1 MPELRS
7 WLVFLL
13 VWSLSDA
20 DLHDRSSE
28 RQVFISFFTSVV
40 SLERNN
46 ERVCF
51 GGTLMWAIAWK
62 RSISAWHTPAEKNSG
77 CRAELVFFKLS
88 SASTFLLSFNTST
101 DMLFSSPAFCAVVF
115 IHHSVSEMQMV
126 VGWMFDQWPKWKEF
140 MAFDWYEVDERHYSL
155 VISLYCVVM

>member
-1 MPELRS
+1 MRS

-28 RQVFISFFTSVV
+28 RQVFISFFSSVV

-46 ERVCF
+46 EHVSASMGHWCGRSLESAPSVH
-51 GGTLMWAIAWK
+51 GTHLLWK
-62 RSISAWHTPAEKNSG
+62 TTAT
-77 CRAELVFFKLS
+77 ELFFNHLY
-88 SASTFLLSFNTST
+88 ASTFLLSFNTST
-101 DMLFSSPAFCAVVF
+101 DILFSSPAFCAVVF
-115 IHHSVSEMQMV
+115 IHHSSSETQMV

-140 MAFDWYEVDERHYSL
+140 MAFDWYEVDERHCL
-155 VISLYCVVM
+155 VTSLYCVVM